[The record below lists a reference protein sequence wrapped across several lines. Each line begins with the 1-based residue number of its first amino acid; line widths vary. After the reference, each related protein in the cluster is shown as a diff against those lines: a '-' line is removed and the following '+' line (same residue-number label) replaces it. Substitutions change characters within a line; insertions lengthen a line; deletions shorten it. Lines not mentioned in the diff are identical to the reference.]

1 MAIGSINVNSLLV
14 HIDEVRQLIKDK
26 GLHILAINETKL
38 DETIADSLLGV
49 EGYALHREDRKRH
62 GGGVAVYVRNS
73 IKYHRRTDIP

>member
-1 MAIGSINVNSLLV
+1 MAIGSINVNSLLL

-26 GLHILAINETKL
+26 AFHILAINETKL

-49 EGYALHREDRKRH
+49 KGYALHREDRNRH

-73 IKYHRRTDIP
+73 